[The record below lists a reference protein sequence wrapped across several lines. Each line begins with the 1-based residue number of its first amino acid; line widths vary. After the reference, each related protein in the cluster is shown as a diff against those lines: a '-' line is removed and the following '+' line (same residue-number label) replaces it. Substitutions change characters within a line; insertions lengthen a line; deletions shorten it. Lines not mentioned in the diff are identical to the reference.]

1 MFEHIVLRR
10 AEAGANV
17 SAGQVAEALLY
28 YQRVHLIIDRG
39 TLFNLIRQIGI
50 EHVLT
55 LLRRHELTAVYCEE
69 MLATSTT
76 VYAMTEFH
84 GYAEITLAGN
94 KDIQLN
100 TPEERLQYELERQD
114 LAKKDVKRF
123 VKEFLKLVPIRKF
136 SGNYFLNGGIVK
148 AAEQDL
154 LDDEYIRQALRRTI
168 EIIPGG
174 YLIEHELKFE
184 LLKSDKGFCVFTNI
198 DLKQINKRRAEL
210 TPAIDS
216 ITVAHLL
223 TYILDS
229 RADLVLSSFYGGDF
243 ITSTVNSSIIQVRH
257 AELLRRAKLNQD
269 ARKQFVDL
277 ALPDTPSLAEVI
289 DSGERSFDDFLRLL
303 DQSARFKDWL
313 NTVNPDENLIR
324 TYMRDVSSEGW
335 IQRLPAKSI
344 RYVFALAIEAKY
356 PMVGLASGIVDN
368 FILEKLFS
376 GWRPNHFVSKKLS
389 PFVNSPHEKF

>member
-1 MFEHIVLRR
+1 
-10 AEAGANV
+10 
-17 SAGQVAEALLY
+17 
-28 YQRVHLIIDRG
+28 
-39 TLFNLIRQIGI
+39 
-50 EHVLT
+50 
-55 LLRRHELTAVYCEE
+55 

-154 LDDEYIRQALRRTI
+154 LDDEYIRQALRRAI

-243 ITSTVNSSIIQVRH
+243 ITSTANSSIIQVRH
-257 AELLRRAKLNQD
+257 AELLRD
-269 ARKQFVDL
+269 RKSV
-277 ALPDTPSLAEVI
+277 V
-289 DSGERSFDDFLRLL
+289 
-303 DQSARFKDWL
+303 
-313 NTVNPDENLIR
+313 
-324 TYMRDVSSEGW
+324 
-335 IQRLPAKSI
+335 
-344 RYVFALAIEAKY
+344 
-356 PMVGLASGIVDN
+356 
-368 FILEKLFS
+368 
-376 GWRPNHFVSKKLS
+376 
-389 PFVNSPHEKF
+389 